1 MKYEPYRPSIVR
13 EITWLKAMEEP
24 MMMSERRQ
32 AFVVV
37 RMTAW
42 TGIDVRGSTCF
53 FPLVS
58 ASGGGMRVVMG
69 REN

>member
-32 AFVVV
+32 AIVVV
-37 RMTAW
+37 RMTET
-42 TGIDVRGSTCF
+42 TGIDVRGSTCLF
-53 FPLVS
+53 SFLVS
-58 ASGGGMRVVMG
+58 TGGRGK
-69 REN
+69 

>member
-1 MKYEPYRPSIVR
+1 MR

-32 AFVVV
+32 AIVVV
-37 RMTAW
+37 RITET

-53 FPLVS
+53 SFLS
-58 ASGGGMRVVMG
+58 
-69 REN
+69 

>member
-1 MKYEPYRPSIVR
+1 MR

-32 AFVVV
+32 AIVVV
-37 RMTAW
+37 RMTET

-53 FPLVS
+53 FSFLVS
-58 ASGGGMRVVMG
+58 TGGQGK
-69 REN
+69 